1 MNGWLIVNGFLRSEK
16 FDDLYQLLDAA
27 FRSKG
32 ASLTVF
38 PNTAFVNPAGEPP
51 LPSLTSSEKACLPDF
66 VIFWDKD
73 TALARRFEDAGLP
86 VFNSSAAIACC
97 DDKIQT
103 ALALTRSGVPTP
115 RTIFAPKTF
124 EGVGRDSLE
133 FLQVAADTLQLP
145 MVIKEACGSF
155 GQQVYLAQTIG
166 EAKDIVR
173 RIGHKDFLM
182 QEFVATSRGQDLRV
196 NVVGNEV
203 VASMR
208 RFNTTDFR
216 SNVTL
221 GGGTEPAIP
230 TPAQR
235 DAALAACKA
244 VGADFA
250 GVDILFGPNGA
261 PLVCEVNSNPHFR
274 STLDCTGINLADT
287 VAAYVLR
294 RLNSATSLT
303 L

>member
-1 MNGWLIVNGFLRSEK
+1 MTGWLIINGFLRSEK
-16 FDDLYQLLDAA
+16 FDDLYRLLDAA
-27 FRSKG
+27 FRAKG

-38 PNTAFVNPAGEPP
+38 PNTAFANPAGEPP
-51 LPSLTSSEKACLPDF
+51 LPTLTPLGMACLPDF

-73 TALARRFEDAGLP
+73 IALARRFEDAGLP

-103 ALALTRSGVPTP
+103 ALALTRRKVPTP
-115 RTIFAPKTF
+115 RTVFAPRTF

-133 FLQVAADTLQLP
+133 FLQVAAGTLKLP
-145 MVIKEACGSF
+145 MAIKEACGSF
-155 GQQVYLAQTIG
+155 GQQVYLAQTMD
-166 EAKDIVR
+166 EAQDIVR

-182 QEFVATSRGQDLRV
+182 QEFIDTSRGQDLRV
-196 NVVGNEV
+196 NVVGDEV
-203 VASMR
+203 VAAMR
-208 RFNTTDFR
+208 RFNATDFR

-221 GGGTEPAIP
+221 GGGTEPVAP
-230 TPAQR
+230 TPVQR
-235 DAALAACKA
+235 EAALAACKA

-274 STLDCTGINLADT
+274 STLDCTGVNMADS
-287 VAAYVLR
+287 VAAYVLNR
-294 RLNSATSLT
+294 CFPRT
-303 L
+303 